1 MAATRLIPAAPKTH
15 ETNEGP
21 ICASEPGAGQVLS
34 ASALST
40 PQGGS
45 MRRLIAAT
53 AAGTAEG
60 YGVHGI
66 PNLPV
71 DVCVNGAL
79 GTVVA
84 IVRNA
89 VLGGCMTVV
98 GSRGGWCRVRG
109 VRSAGRGHSPGRTAR
124 RSCTRSPAPTVQPD
138 DAGGGRVVGHGRGC
152 DTGLASIPRVVLHGE
167 GPRALRAS
175 GRKADERDR
184 DTARCHRRD

>member
-1 MAATRLIPAAPKTH
+1 
-15 ETNEGP
+15 
-21 ICASEPGAGQVLS
+21 
-34 ASALST
+34 
-40 PQGGS
+40 

-53 AAGTAEG
+53 AAGTLAVAAGLLSATAASAAGTAEV
-60 YGVHGI
+60 YVVHGI

-124 RSCTRSPAPTVQPD
+124 RSCTRSPAPTVQPG

-152 DTGLASIPRVVLHGE
+152 DTGVGIHR
-167 GPRALRAS
+167 S
-175 GRKADERDR
+175 GRVAW
-184 DTARCHRRD
+184 